1 MECVKEAAG
10 NRSVRVLLNTR
21 LLMCSNRAGIGF
33 YVANLYHEL
42 KEAGVDVVPTLDDA
56 SIALVRSIGD
66 LSARMRTTFGKYY
79 PPFVKKMGD
88 AVYRRLHR
96 KDAAATPYDLY
107 HETSLDPIPSI
118 GARSVCN
125 VYDLAVM
132 RFPELFTNDF
142 AKNVTPNILRNILVS
157 ERVIV
162 NTSFIRDEAIE
173 ILNIPPEKID
183 VIPLA
188 TAECY
193 GEAKDTSKVPGEVRK
208 ITRRNYLLYVGT
220 VEPRKNLKT
229 LIRAYKDVRAK
240 FDVALVIAGG
250 LGWLYD
256 DIVSYPEK
264 LGIGKDVVFTNYVN
278 GGTLRALYQFASVFV
293 YPSLYE
299 GFGIPPLEA
308 MACGVP
314 VIVSDIPPHRE
325 VSGDAAIFFD
335 PADHEALADAI
346 ARVLPDASLRADL
359 KEKGIS
365 KASEYSWQKV
375 AAETIRTYQKA
386 LRN

>member
-1 MECVKEAAG
+1 
-10 NRSVRVLLNTR
+10 
-21 LLMCSNRAGIGF
+21 
-33 YVANLYHEL
+33 
-42 KEAGVDVVPTLDDA
+42 
-56 SIALVRSIGD
+56 
-66 LSARMRTTFGKYY
+66 
-79 PPFVKKMGD
+79 MGD
-88 AVYRRLHR
+88 AVYRGFHR
-96 KDAAATPYDLY
+96 RDAVATSYDLY
-107 HETSLDPIPSI
+107 HETSLEPIPSI

-132 RFPELFTNDF
+132 RFPELFVDGF
-142 AKNVTPNILRNILVS
+142 AKEVTPNILGNISAS

-162 NTSFIRDEAIE
+162 NTRFVRDEAVE
-173 ILNIPPEKID
+173 ILKIPPEKID
-183 VIPLA
+183 IIPLA
-188 TAECY
+188 AAECY
-193 GEAKDTSKVPGEVRK
+193 REAKDVSKIPGEVRK
-208 ITRRNYLLYVGT
+208 ITTRDYLLYAGT

-240 FDVALVIAGG
+240 YDVALVIAGG

-264 LGIGKDVVFTNYVN
+264 LGLGKDVIFTNYVD
-278 GGTLRALYQFASVFV
+278 GGTLCALYQFASVFV

-308 MACGVP
+308 MACGAP

-335 PADHEALADAI
+335 PANHEALADAI
-346 ARVLPDASLRADL
+346 ARVLSSASLRAEM
-359 KEKGIS
+359 KQKGLR
-365 KASEYSWQKV
+365 KAGEYSWQKV
-375 AAETIRTYQKA
+375 AAETIRTYEKA

>member
-1 MECVKEAAG
+1 M
-10 NRSVRVLLNTR
+10 RVLLNTR
-21 LLMCSNRAGIGF
+21 LLICSHRAGVGF
-33 YVANLYHEL
+33 YVFNLYNEL
-42 KEAGVDVVPTLDDA
+42 LKAGIDVVPTLDDS
-56 SIALVRSIGD
+56 SIALVKSIGD

-88 AVYRRLHR
+88 AVYRSFHR
-96 KDAAATPYDLY
+96 RDAAVTSYELY

-132 RFPELFTNDF
+132 RFPELFVDGF
-142 AKNVTPNILRNILVS
+142 AKEVTPNILGNISAS

-162 NTSFIRDEAIE
+162 NTSFIRDEVTE
-173 ILNIPPEKID
+173 ILNIPPAKID

-188 TAECY
+188 AAECY
-193 GEAKDTSKVPGEVRK
+193 REAKDVSKIPGEVRK
-208 ITRRNYLLYVGT
+208 ITTRDYLLYAGT

-240 FDVALVIAGG
+240 YDVALVIAGG

-264 LGIGKDVVFTNYVN
+264 LGLGKDVIFTNYVD
-278 GGTLRALYQFASVFV
+278 GGTLCALYQFASVFV

-308 MACGVP
+308 MACGAP

-335 PADHEALADAI
+335 PANHEALADAI
-346 ARVLPDASLRADL
+346 ARVLSSASLRAEM
-359 KEKGIS
+359 KQKGLR
-365 KASEYSWQKV
+365 KAGEYSWQKV
-375 AAETIRTYQKA
+375 AAETIRTYEKA